1 MKQLVLIL
9 MLCFGITSFAY
20 AQEDTSTEVEVM
32 EKEQR
37 VKPNVKKI
45 KDVKQKALA
54 DRKQALEERA
64 EFKDDL
70 KMKADEARIDLRAQ
84 FKAATTTEAK
94 AAVKEE
100 AQMKREELKET
111 AQEYK
116 EQWRQKVQTYFQA
129 RIEMTFKR
137 FSAHVEKAE
146 QVDARIVNVLGRL
159 EAAGLDTTA
168 IKTSLEQ
175 ARENTASAK
184 EAMRTVRA
192 DLESAVETGSK
203 EEVRAAFN
211 QAKADIKE
219 ATQTLKAAYLDIRKA
234 IAEMKAL
241 IEEEQEGESEEE
253 EAEEDEEREEEET
266 ISTSTQET
274 STTTEQ

>member
-100 AQMKREELKET
+100 AQMNTYCECSRETRSSRTRYDGDKN
-111 AQEYK
+111 
-116 EQWRQKVQTYFQA
+116 
-129 RIEMTFKR
+129 
-137 FSAHVEKAE
+137 FS
-146 QVDARIVNVLGRL
+146 
-159 EAAGLDTTA
+159 
-168 IKTSLEQ
+168 
-175 ARENTASAK
+175 
-184 EAMRTVRA
+184 
-192 DLESAVETGSK
+192 
-203 EEVRAAFN
+203 
-211 QAKADIKE
+211 
-219 ATQTLKAAYLDIRKA
+219 
-234 IAEMKAL
+234 
-241 IEEEQEGESEEE
+241 
-253 EAEEDEEREEEET
+253 
-266 ISTSTQET
+266 
-274 STTTEQ
+274 